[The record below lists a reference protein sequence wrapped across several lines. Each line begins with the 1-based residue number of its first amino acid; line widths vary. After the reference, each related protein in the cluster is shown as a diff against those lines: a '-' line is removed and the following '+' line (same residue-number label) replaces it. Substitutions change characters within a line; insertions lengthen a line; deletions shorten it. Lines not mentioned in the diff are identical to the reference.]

1 MSESFGEWL
10 KEMAP
15 VKAAMGAVILTALS
29 FFSFGAAANH
39 YLATVS
45 GVPGRVTNLE
55 TEAVQRDSVSAD
67 WRAVMEVEVLSFQTE
82 WRTFFSTDSLHKA
95 ETNCL
100 IRRLIEGLSVDRYDC
115 KPETGDSHE

>member
-1 MSESFGEWL
+1 MAASFGEWL

-15 VKAAMGAVILTALS
+15 VKAALGAVILIALS

-45 GVPGRVTNLE
+45 GVPGRVTSLE
-55 TEAVQRDSVSAD
+55 IEAHERDSISGE
-67 WRAVMEVEVLSFQTE
+67 WRAGAEGVMQEMRMEIGIYFAN
-82 WRTFFSTDSLHKA
+82 DSIYKA

-100 IRRLIEGLSVDRYDC
+100 IRRLIEGLTVDRYDC
-115 KPETGDSHE
+115 KPETGESQ